1 MKLKIQVGLV
11 SGRTTINYK
20 GIDKNN
26 FFSSSCRVL
35 ETLYEA
41 LILG

>member
-1 MKLKIQVGLV
+1 MKLKIQGGLV
-11 SGRTTINYK
+11 LERTTINYR

-26 FFSSSCRVL
+26 FFSLPCRVL

-41 LILG
+41 LILC